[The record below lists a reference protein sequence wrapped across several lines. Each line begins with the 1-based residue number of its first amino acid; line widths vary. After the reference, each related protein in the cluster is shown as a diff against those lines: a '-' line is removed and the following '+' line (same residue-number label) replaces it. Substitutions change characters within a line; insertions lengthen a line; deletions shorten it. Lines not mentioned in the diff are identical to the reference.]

1 MTAGIERR
9 GAQPGLSPG
18 RTRLVLGV
26 VGLALMAVVSA
37 VSGLNIALP
46 SLARQT
52 GATQTDLTWIVD
64 AYTVVFA
71 GLLLFAGALGDR
83 FGRKLLLA
91 VGLVIFGAAAAGAL
105 LTDDPGWLIGLR
117 ALMGLGAAGIMPTTL
132 SVITTSFPEEERP
145 RAIGVWVGV
154 AGGGAVLG
162 LFASGLL
169 LEYFEWQSFFAL
181 NVALALIALLTLF
194 PLAWMVCASLMT
206 PGEASTYPPPML
218 PRSATL
224 ANYRLL
230 FAEHGIVRQVAN
242 SLLISLLATALS
254 LLFNV
259 SAGYAFAK
267 LRFAGRER
275 VFRLLLG
282 ALIIPAQ
289 VTMMPLFLMLKEMGL
304 VNTYAG
310 ALVPWLASVIGIFM
324 VRQYALTI
332 PDELLEAAR
341 IDGAGELRIFTVVVL
356 PVLKPIVV
364 TLAVLTFL
372 GSWNDFMWPLIV
384 LTDHGVQTLPV
395 ALAALSR
402 EHVQDLELMM
412 AGAVITVLPVL
423 LLFLALQRYYVQ
435 GMLMG
440 SVKG

>member
-1 MTAGIERR
+1 MRR
-9 GAQPGLSPG
+9 PLASLVVN
-18 RTRLVLGV
+18 LVL
-26 VGLALMAVVSA
+26 ALV
-37 VSGLNIALP
+37 
-46 SLARQT
+46 
-52 GATQTDLTWIVD
+52 
-64 AYTVVFA
+64 
-71 GLLLFAGALGDR
+71 
-83 FGRKLLLA
+83 
-91 VGLVIFGAAAAGAL
+91 
-105 LTDDPGWLIGLR
+105 
-117 ALMGLGAAGIMPTTL
+117 
-132 SVITTSFPEEERP
+132 
-145 RAIGVWVGV
+145 
-154 AGGGAVLG
+154 
-162 LFASGLL
+162 
-169 LEYFEWQSFFAL
+169 
-181 NVALALIALLTLF
+181 ALLTLF
-194 PLAWMVCASLMT
+194 PLAWMVCASFMA
-206 PGEASTYPPPML
+206 PGEASTFPPPML

-230 FAEHGIVRQVAN
+230 FAEHGIVRQAAN
-242 SLLISLLATALS
+242 SLFIALLATALS

-267 LRFAGRER
+267 LRFAGRDR
-275 VFRLLLG
+275 VFRVLVA

-310 ALVPWLASVIGIFM
+310 ALVPWLASVMGIFL
-324 VRQYALTI
+324 VRQYALSI

-341 IDGAGELRIFTVVVL
+341 IDGAGELRIFTIVVL

-402 EHVQDLELMM
+402 EHVQDVELMM

-423 LLFLALQRYYVQ
+423 ILFLALQRYYVQ
-435 GMLMG
+435 GLLVG